1 MLRSPVFRALAVL
14 LCALSLGNTVSA
26 AEVSC
31 DGIYC
36 FSQEDFSDNP
46 EGICITALPDSRTG
60 SVLLDN
66 RAIRTGDILTLEQA
80 SRLTFTPVQALSD
93 QTAQVEYLP
102 IFSDHVAEP
111 AVMTISI
118 RGKEDKAP
126 VAEDSAAETYKNLP
140 ITVKLKAHDPEEQSL
155 TYAIVRQPKR
165 GTVTIDETGSFTYTP
180 KKNKVGIDSFVYT
193 ASDTAGNVSREATVT
208 VTILKPSDAIQYT
221 DTVGHD
227 CRFTAEW
234 MRHTGIFA
242 GESVADQ
249 SCFRPE
255 QVVNRGEFITMLV
268 KAVDVPVDDYL
279 TYTGYQDEVPK
290 WVQPYLAAA
299 IRAGV
304 TAGLPYEDTF
314 GADTPITG
322 AEVSV
327 LLKNALNLRTVQ
339 DAVMEEEA
347 TVPVWAVSSL
357 RSAQEAG
364 FSLAADSIMT
374 RGEAANILYQA
385 SKLAVTAETLV

>member
-1 MLRSPVFRALAVL
+1 MLRSPVFRALAFL
-14 LCALSLGNTVSA
+14 LCALSLGNTVAA

-31 DGIYC
+31 DSVYC
-36 FSQEDFSDNP
+36 FTQEDFADNP

-60 SVLLDN
+60 RVQLDS
-66 RAIRTGDILTLEQA
+66 RVIRTGDILTLEQA
-80 SRLTFTPVQALSD
+80 SRLTFTPVQTQSD

-102 IFSDHVAEP
+102 IFSNFVAEP

-140 ITVKLKAHDPEEQSL
+140 ITLKLKAHDPEEQSL

-165 GTVTIDETGSFTYTP
+165 GTVTIDDNGSFTYTP

-193 ASDTAGNVSREATVT
+193 ASDPAGNVSREATVT

-234 MRHTGIFA
+234 MRHTGIFV

-268 KAVDVPVDDYL
+268 KAVDVPVDEYL

-327 LLKNALNLRTVQ
+327 LLKNALDLHTVQ
-339 DAVMEEEA
+339 NASLEED
-347 TVPVWAVSSL
+347 TTIPVWAVSSL
-357 RSAQEAG
+357 RSAQESG
-364 FSLAADSIMT
+364 FSLTADCVMT
-374 RGEAANILYQA
+374 RSEAANILYQA
-385 SKLAVTAETLV
+385 AKLAATADTLV